1 MSSYFHQFLLRRDT
15 LSELDSANPIL
26 SSGEPIIALDKN
38 ILKIGDGEHRWQD
51 LPSFISSRELKH
63 KSIAA
68 SIPSIEINDS
78 YTLYVSFE
86 DIDISNKYAVF
97 ASPSTDLPTGIV
109 ISHGYVSGNNTIAIK
124 FTNISLA
131 NINAGGVNSPAN
143 NSSTPYS
150 GTINIIAYMT
160 DEAVVAPVI
169 ITTPPPVRDSFY
181 SFGYNNFGQ
190 LGLNDIQDRTRPTYA
205 GLPVSGNPENLW
217 NDISLGYYHTLA
229 ISKSGDLFSFGY
241 NYYGQLGNGEF
252 GIGKNIRIPTLIESG
267 INWTKVEAGAYH
279 SLAIGDGKL
288 FAFGSNAHG
297 SLGVGDTNLRKDIT
311 GLDAQYVYE
320 ALQTQASGK
329 ILNSKLLLNYDVS
342 DTYIENKLYTLP
354 VGSSIAISLET
365 GYYMAVLNR
374 NRSNLIA
381 YSGVPNDPIT
391 TSIIKNVSGTQHD
404 GEYIFYNGNVSLL
417 ALGNYDKASLYFYNI
432 ATDSFSYHGGENIL
446 RSQDNTGW
454 SHISAGHYHSLGI
467 KDGYLYT
474 WGNNAFGQL
483 GLGDNIDRYEPTL
496 ISQENTWV
504 DIAAGNYHSLAIKN
518 NGGTY
523 QLYSFGKNDH
533 GQLGLNSSLP
543 QIKIPLLVNSSFNEV
558 SLYNTETL
566 QSGSQINVE
575 NLKYVLNYSDGKTYD
590 ADDKYVLSEGTYVI
604 SGVPPA
610 HPIAFLNAGKTDLF
624 TYVGQNNAGT
634 KVIDG
639 YQYTFYHGNVTI
651 NVYGNFD
658 AMSAYGLFY
667 GYMGAEDIFLYDNEN
682 ATPANIDAGI
692 DFSIVRTDLDE
703 VWTFGKNNLGQLG
716 LGDYNRRIKPHKI
729 KEYDWTHAKTG
740 ANHVLLLDSSKR
752 MWSFGDNTYGQLGLG
767 DNFGRNEPTVV
778 NALERYDDIN
788 AGGNHS
794 IGAIFSAA
802 PTTPIITNIFTAND
816 TNDIYDRNLRIV
828 WEDTLAEQYG
838 VIDYVIESGV
848 STDGPWTV
856 YADTFVDDK
865 FVTINGATVGTNY
878 FFRVKSRNEEGFSEY
893 SNISSGIPERLIDDL
908 YCSTMLLLHL
918 DTNFNSVSRFTST
931 YTGISSPTLNANDS
945 VFGQSYYDNGSNK
958 QLQYFNNQ
966 DFNIANDLCCEFY
979 FKTSGVNS
987 ENIVRSIMQGN
998 NFTTASVNNEG
1009 NSFAILSSGQNIIV
1023 AEKQNSVVRTLF
1035 TYEIPSNKQSDWN
1048 HFAWVRD
1055 DLTHKLF
1062 FNGVQVSGIT
1072 QTSVLSYTQ
1081 NTIRIAGNN
1090 TNSNNAIYTSFGMK
1104 GWIDEVRITKQPRY
1118 TQSFTTDLFKRPF
1131 GEVAAENCGAGFGGI
1146 PLEFDSAYSWN
1157 VDIGTENP
1165 QSGLGIP
1172 IFNGSSWGGLY
1183 TSGIT
1188 LGAGETIG
1196 LFRYY
1201 NEDISATYVEI
1212 YNNSNVLNS
1221 ISPLGGITATGS
1233 GLLASPLRV
1242 NGDFSNIDKIF
1253 TINQSGNFT
1262 IRVNVN
1268 SQTGMGGT
1276 NELVWLKNGLPN
1288 ITQSG
1293 VVSNF
1298 DKYFVSG
1305 VGSVVDPMHV
1315 KIGRNFFFNKPRE
1328 TSKVWIQV
1336 KIDGYLDI
1344 DAAKFNNAEGFWFYK
1359 TKQEPTQHFEYLN
1372 TIFGT
1377 NSYTNSDEST
1387 LNKLNGYLPSVEP
1400 PLKVTPTTTPSTI
1413 KDYSFTG
1420 ISPVDGPH
1428 YTGTSQQIYYRYEN
1442 IPIKKGEYIVCG
1454 LQVTGNLPTPPNT
1467 CSNSGEIIL
1476 RVREANN
1483 LLELN
1488 FENDFIDK
1496 SSFDHKVIKNYPS
1509 SYNLSF
1515 SDDSVVG
1522 NYSLNFPF
1530 GLSTNPILNHDPNA
1544 VSGYYRFPIVVD
1556 LPINYVGIKEKFT
1569 IETFFKFNTLSP
1581 TQNEFHRIFAIE
1593 RPWNAES
1600 AFSQYYLGGQKRDYI
1615 NLTLQTSGTAISNGY
1630 LAFNFESSD
1639 EFLSQG
1645 STFMYGL
1652 KPSNGAD
1659 DISYTINISPSG
1671 LQNLSL
1677 SQWNHVS
1684 LVRYYDNIILFLNG
1698 KEASRS
1704 LIGRKKIY
1712 DTEDSLYIFRQDN
1725 GGSYYVEDV
1734 PVVSGDILG
1743 LDSTFVTTTSIRSFY
1758 NVSNSANQPN
1768 SIIGLNN
1775 ISTTG
1780 VGLPNSIFT
1789 TNGNYGSEP
1798 SIFKY
1803 NYTGTV
1809 TFIVDAPNNSKL
1821 TLVKNGNRKT
1831 ITTINND
1838 DLQIPP
1844 RFDIRGP
1851 DFYGDTVKRRI
1862 GAPLTIGPI
1871 NGKMDLFAI
1880 SADAKY
1886 LTNFDPLLL
1895 PYRNDEYFSYD
1906 GRKYKKRDTFI
1917 YDVKTFNNDS
1927 LVILEKEFEEIESE
1941 NRHTSVFLTCN
1952 SPVSKI
1958 QFSVASY
1965 EPNVKLRIRRT
1976 NKEKEFRS
1984 FAKLSLGFG
1993 GTGLILINN
2002 TAVSLTPCMS
2012 TSLVYDEPF
2021 SYYFTE
2027 TEGSNSAGLH
2037 PCINVN
2043 LLNYNTVE
2051 DPESILS
2058 SGLYYQD
2065 FELHPDE
2072 VDDYIHIEI
2081 IHDKND
2087 ITTFS
2092 RPSIPQNLTA
2102 TSGYSSLT
2110 LNWDGPANY
2119 GGERLSGYI
2128 IDSSISGTV
2137 LNTYT
2142 KIPKTNSY
2150 TMTGLIGNSG
2160 YLLSLAA
2167 ANLIGSGDFTN
2178 PILAYPMPPR
2188 QPFAPQN
2195 FDIYATSGSMV
2206 LNWDAPLVDGGEE
2219 ITSYNIYYTPLGG
2232 SESVFSTQN
2241 NRAILTPL
2249 INLTQYD
2256 VKVAAIN
2263 EIGSGDYSS
2272 IITDTVRPKIIS
2284 TCGEND
2290 NGHLGTSNTTD
2301 LNIPSG
2307 LQGFNNSWIDISM
2320 GTVNACAIN
2329 ASGEVYVWGY
2339 NGYGQ
2344 IGDGTSVHKYV
2355 PTKALNPVNNVNL
2368 KWKKCSIYTNTLY
2381 VISESGLL
2389 YGAGQ
2394 FDNGELGVGPVSE
2407 YDRSSRLIP
2416 CGYGDTLGKSNW
2428 KDVKAGPNN
2437 AILLDEDGDIYLT
2450 GGIAETTF
2458 GQLTYY
2464 QFVKVNIPNDL
2475 NQGTFLTFK
2484 KVYNAPRF
2492 VGGSFFLAIDKYS
2505 RLIAFT
2511 INNYTGFPMHRQVS
2525 GVYNCVAAAGLNDS
2539 QFGGRIITAVNSS
2552 GELYVCG
2559 NNSSMGLIGGGITS
2573 AAGTGFNASL
2583 SDAGST
2589 PIAIKTS
2596 GTQNNFVDVSM
2607 TYRGIMALNS
2617 SGEIW
2622 CIGQNHDG
2630 VFGIGNTN
2638 INAANTSFV
2647 KSSGALFYDKISSSP
2662 SSSMITLG
2670 Y

>member
-1 MSSYFHQFLLRRDT
+1 MSAYFHQFLLRRDT

-51 LPSFISSRELKH
+51 LPSFISSRELKY
-63 KSIAA
+63 KSIAVT
-68 SIPSIEINDS
+68 IPSIQINDS
-78 YTLYVSFE
+78 YILYVSFD
-86 DIDISNKYAVF
+86 DINSNNKYAVL
-97 ASPSTDLPTGIV
+97 ASPSTDLPRGIV
-109 ISHGYVSGNNTIAIK
+109 ISHGYVSGNNTVAIK
-124 FTNISLA
+124 FTNVSLA
-131 NINAGGVNSPAN
+131 NLNAGNVNNPAS
-143 NSSTPYS
+143 NSSTAYS
-150 GTINIIAYMT
+150 GTINIIVYMT
-160 DEAVVAPVI
+160 NEAVVVPVI

-205 GLPVSGNPENLW
+205 GLPVSGNSENLW

-252 GIGKNIRIPTLIESG
+252 GIGKNIRIPTLIDSG
-267 INWTKVEAGAYH
+267 INWTKVSAGAYH

-311 GLDAQYVYE
+311 GLNTQYVYE
-320 ALQTQASGK
+320 ALETQASGK
-329 ILNSKLLLNYDVS
+329 ILNSKLILNYDVD

-354 VGSSIAISLET
+354 VGSSIAISLDT

-381 YSGVPNDPIT
+381 YSGVPSDPLT
-391 TSIIKNVSGTQHD
+391 TSIIKNVSGTQND

-432 ATDSFSYHGGENIL
+432 ATDSFSYHGSENIL
-446 RSQDNTGW
+446 RSQDDTGW

-483 GLGDNIDRYEPTL
+483 GLGDNVDRYEPTL
-496 ISQENTWV
+496 VSQDSTWV
-504 DIAAGNYHSLAIKN
+504 DVSVGNYHSLAIKN
-518 NGGTY
+518 NAGSY
-523 QLYSFGKNDH
+523 QLYTFGKNDH
-533 GQLGLNSSLP
+533 GQLGLNSSLS
-543 QIKIPLLVNSSFNEV
+543 QIKIPTLVNSSFNEI
-558 SLYNTETL
+558 SLYNTESL
-566 QSGSQINVE
+566 QAGSNINVE
-575 NLKYVLNYSDGKTYD
+575 NLKYVLNYSTGKTYD
-590 ADDKYVLSEGTYVI
+590 VDDKYVLSEGAYVI
-604 SGVPPA
+604 SGVPSA

-634 KVIDG
+634 KIIDG

-729 KEYDWTHAKTG
+729 KEYDWTHAKAG

-752 MWSFGDNTYGQLGLG
+752 MWSFGDNTHGQLGLG

-778 NALERYDDIN
+778 NALERYDDIT

-802 PTTPIITNIFTAND
+802 PTTPIITNILTAND
-816 TNDIYDRNLRIV
+816 INDVYDRNLKII

-838 VIDYVIESGV
+838 VIDYVVESGA
-848 STDGPWTV
+848 SIDGPWAV
-856 YADTFVDDK
+856 YTDTFVDDK
-865 FVTINGATVGTNY
+865 FVAISGATVGTNY

-908 YCSTMLLLHL
+908 YCSTMLLLHF
-918 DTNFNSVSRFTST
+918 DTNFNSASRFTSS
-931 YTGISSPTLNANDS
+931 YTGLSSPALNTHDS
-945 VFGQSYYDNGSNK
+945 MFGKSYYDNGSTK

-987 ENIVRSIMQGN
+987 ENIVRSIIQGN

-1023 AEKQNSVVRTLF
+1023 AEKQNSLVRTIF
-1035 TYEIPSNKQSDWN
+1035 TYPIPTNSQSNWN

-1062 FNGVQVSGIT
+1062 FNGVQVTGVT
-1072 QTSVLSYTQ
+1072 QASALSYSQ
-1081 NTIRIAGNN
+1081 NTIKIGGNN
-1090 TNSNNAIYTSFGMK
+1090 TNSNNAIYNSFGMK
-1104 GWIDEVRITKQPRY
+1104 GWIDELRITKQSRY
-1118 TQSFTTDLFKRPF
+1118 TQSFSTDLFKRPF

-1157 VDIGTENP
+1157 YD
-1165 QSGLGIP
+1165 LGSQLP
-1172 IFNGSSWGGLY
+1172 ES
-1183 TSGIT
+1183 
-1188 LGAGETIG
+1188 
-1196 LFRYY
+1196 
-1201 NEDISATYVEI
+1201 EI
-1212 YNNSNVLNS
+1212 E
-1221 ISPLGGITATGS
+1221 I
-1233 GLLASPLRV
+1233 
-1242 NGDFSNIDKIF
+1242 
-1253 TINQSGNFT
+1253 
-1262 IRVNVN
+1262 
-1268 SQTGMGGT
+1268 
-1276 NELVWLKNGLPN
+1276 PN

-1315 KIGRNFFFNKPRE
+1315 KIGRNFFFNQPRE
-1328 TSKVWIQV
+1328 TSKVWLQV

-1344 DAAKFNNAEGFWFYK
+1344 DAVKFNNTEGFWFYK
-1359 TKQEPTQHFEYLN
+1359 TTQEPTQHFEYGGITHGAN
-1372 TIFGT
+1372 AY
-1377 NSYTNSDEST
+1377 SNSDDST
-1387 LNKLNGYLPSVEP
+1387 LNRLNGYLPSVEP
-1400 PLKVTPTTTPSTI
+1400 PLRARSTSII
-1413 KDYSFTG
+1413 KDYDVTG

-1442 IPIKKGEYIVCG
+1442 IPIKKGEYVVCG
-1454 LQVTGNLPTPPNT
+1454 LQATENLPTPPNT

-1600 AFSQYYLGGQKRDYI
+1600 NSSQHYLFGQKRDYI
-1615 NLTLQTSGTAISNGY
+1615 NLTLQTSGTTISSGY

-1639 EFLSQG
+1639 EFLSQD
-1645 STFMYGL
+1645 STFIYGL
-1652 KPSNGAD
+1652 KPNSGAD

-1712 DTEDSLYIFRQDN
+1712 GTEDSSYIFRQDSEW
-1725 GGSYYVEDV
+1725 GLSYYVDV

-1743 LDSTFVTTTSIRSFY
+1743 LDSTFVTTTRIRSLY
-1758 NVSNSANQPN
+1758 YGSPSQTNL
-1768 SIIGLNN
+1768 IIGLNN

-1780 VGLPNSIFT
+1780 VGLSNSIFT

-1831 ITTINND
+1831 LTTINND

-1844 RFDIRGP
+1844 RFDIRGY
-1851 DFYGDTVKRRI
+1851 DFFGDTVKRRL

-1927 LVILEKEFEEIESE
+1927 LVILEQEFEEIESE

-1958 QFSVASY
+1958 EFSVASY

-2027 TEGSNSAGLH
+2027 TEGSTSAGIH

-2065 FELHPDE
+2065 FELHPDAI
-2072 VDDYIHIEI
+2072 DDYIHIEI

-2092 RPSIPQNLTA
+2092 RPSMPQNLTA
-2102 TSGYSSLT
+2102 TSGYNSLT
-2110 LNWDGPANY
+2110 LNWNGPASY

-2128 IDSSISGTV
+2128 IDSSISGTA

-2150 TMTGLIGNSG
+2150 TMTGLMGNSG

-2178 PILAYPMPPR
+2178 PILAYPIPPR
-2188 QPFAPQN
+2188 QPSAPQN

-2206 LNWDAPLVDGGEE
+2206 LNWDDPLNDGGEE
-2219 ITSYNIYYTPLGG
+2219 ITSYNIYYTPFGG
-2232 SESVFSTQN
+2232 SESVLSTQN
-2241 NRAILTPL
+2241 NRVILTPL
-2249 INLTQYD
+2249 TNLTQYD

-2263 EIGSGDYSS
+2263 SIGLGDYSS
-2272 IITDTVRPKIIS
+2272 VIANVVRPKIIS

-2329 ASGEVYVWGY
+2329 ASGEVYVWGD

-2344 IGDGTSVHKYV
+2344 IGDGTSVNKYV

-2368 KWKKCSIYTNTLY
+2368 KWKKCSIYSGTLY
-2381 VISESGLL
+2381 VVSESGLL

-2394 FDNGELGVGPVSE
+2394 FDNGELGVGPVNE
-2407 YDRSSRLIP
+2407 YDSSSRLIAF
-2416 CGYGDTLGKSNW
+2416 GYGDTLGKNNW

-2450 GGIAETTF
+2450 GRIGETSQ
-2458 GQLTYY
+2458 GPLTYY
-2464 QFVKVNIPNDL
+2464 QPYKVNIPDDI
-2475 NQGTFLTFK
+2475 NQGASLTFN
-2484 KVYNAPRF
+2484 KVYNAPRIL
-2492 VGGSFFLAIDKYS
+2492 GGSFFLAIDKYS
-2505 RLIAFT
+2505 RLITFVM
-2511 INNYTGFPMHRQVS
+2511 NNITGFPMYRQVS

-2539 QFGGRIITAVNSS
+2539 ASLGRIITAINAS

-2559 NNSSMGLIGGGITS
+2559 NNSTRGLIGSGITS
-2573 AAGTGFNASL
+2573 AAGTAFNPSL
-2583 SDAGST
+2583 SDAGSI
-2589 PIAIKTS
+2589 PVAIKTS

-2647 KSSGALFYDKISSSP
+2647 KSSGTLFYDKISSSP